1 MDWSVEAY
9 GPGAWLVR
17 FGRALDEETMGRAL
31 AVARDLEERPP
42 EGLREFTMGYGSV
55 LLEFGEE
62 ETAGGGDPHAGGQ
75 AAAATRVAQI
85 VETLRGL
92 PLDADGGRLVE
103 IPVLYDG
110 EDLAEVAR
118 RTGLEVD
125 EVIAR
130 HSGRDY
136 RVWLL
141 GFAPGFPYLGVLDE
155 VLQLPRRETPRARVA
170 AGSVAIAAAQT
181 GIYPSESAGGW
192 HVIGRT
198 VQTLFD
204 PAAAEP
210 FLLRPGNT
218 VRFVAVEAGDV

>member
-1 MDWSVEAY
+1 
-9 GPGAWLVR
+9 
-17 FGRALDEETMGRAL
+17 MGRAL
-31 AVARDLEERPP
+31 AVARELEERPP

-62 ETAGGGDPHAGGQ
+62 ETTGGGDAT
-75 AAAATRVAQI
+75 ATRVAQI

-92 PLDADGGRLVE
+92 PSEAGGGRLVE
-103 IPVLYDG
+103 IPVVYDG

-118 RTGLEVD
+118 RTGLGVD
-125 EVIAR
+125 EVVAR

-141 GFAPGFPYLGVLDE
+141 GFAPGFPYLGVLDGA
-155 VLQLPRRETPRARVA
+155 LHLPRRETPRARVA
-170 AGSVAIAAAQT
+170 AGSVAIAGAQT

-198 VQTLFD
+198 ARTLFD
-204 PAAAEP
+204 PAVAEP
-210 FLLRPGNT
+210 FLLRPGNA
-218 VRFVAVEAGDV
+218 VRFVAVGAGDV

>member
-17 FGRALDEETMGRAL
+17 FGRTLDEETMGRAL

-55 LLEFGEE
+55 LLELE
-62 ETAGGGDPHAGGQ
+62 GDDEVAARWGQ
-75 AAAATRVAQI
+75 RA
-85 VETLRGL
+85 LPGL
-92 PLDADGGRLVE
+92 IENWRSLDPDTTSGRTVE
-103 IPVLYDG
+103 IPVVYDG
-110 EDLAEVAR
+110 EDLAEVAE
-118 RTGLEVD
+118 RTGLEVE

-130 HSGRDY
+130 HGGRDY

-155 VLQLPRRETPRARVA
+155 ALHLPRRTTPRARVA
-170 AGSVAIAAAQT
+170 AGSVAIAGAQT

-198 VQTLFD
+198 ARTLFD

-218 VRFVAVEAGDV
+218 VRFVAVGAGDV